1 VLGEKTMGEE
11 YCNLLQVDTRQGD
24 LPPLWKRLLY
34 TLSSITPPLLS
45 GSKDHRLRLAGKLTN
60 LLLTIQ
66 VSLFYFGWIPAYHA
80 SKWLLGLRYIIHPR
94 KDPQPRRHP
103 DFLYLLLGIA
113 SLCMAASEGMQ
124 LYKELHAN
132 KAIDEPDILSERL
145 KADETCTL
153 CLNQRKD
160 SSCLACG
167 HVFCWTCICK
177 WLHHRQECPLCREP
191 AFHADILHL
200 QNLP

>member
-1 VLGEKTMGEE
+1 MGEE
-11 YCNLLQVDTRQGD
+11 YCNILQVDTRQRD
-24 LPPLWKRLLY
+24 LPPLWKRLIF
-34 TLSSITPPLLS
+34 TLSTVIPSLLAS
-45 GSKDHRLRLAGKLTN
+45 AKNRRLRLVGKIAN

-80 SKWLLGLRYIIHPR
+80 SKWLLALRYVVHPR
-94 KDPQPRRHP
+94 RDPQPRKRL

-113 SLCMAASEGMQ
+113 SLCMAASEVVK
-124 LYKELHAN
+124 LYKELRAN
-132 KAIDEPDILSERL
+132 KAAEPDNPPERL

-153 CLNQRKD
+153 CLNRRKD
-160 SSCLACG
+160 SSSLACG
-167 HVFCWTCICK
+167 HVFCWSCICK
-177 WLHHRQECPLCREP
+177 WLHHRPECPLCREP